1 MLEEIMDKISP
12 VPKVYGTVTVGER
25 GQVVV
30 PAKIRKLY
38 NLSPGDKLIVLA
50 KEGGPIGFIPV
61 SDFSVFLE
69 QHENLFS
76 QIKKNVAE

>member
-1 MLEEIMDKISP
+1 MQSNSQLT
-12 VPKVYGTVTVGER
+12 KVYGTVTVGER

-38 NLSPGDKLIVLA
+38 HLSAGDKLIVLA

-61 SDFSVFLE
+61 SDLSVFIE
-69 QHENLFS
+69 QHEQLFN
-76 QIKKNVAE
+76 QMKKNV